1 MHISKD
7 SLSEVIFSSGNCS
20 LLLHCLLS
28 PLKGDNLVQE
38 FQMLL
43 NCLQL
48 TLYLAQEGEEMY
60 GLDYSCVSILADCSI
75 ADSHTR
81 PATIKNYK

>member
-1 MHISKD
+1 
-7 SLSEVIFSSGNCS
+7 
-20 LLLHCLLS
+20 
-28 PLKGDNLVQE
+28 
-38 FQMLL
+38 MLL

>member
-1 MHISKD
+1 M
-7 SLSEVIFSSGNCS
+7 
-20 LLLHCLLS
+20 
-28 PLKGDNLVQE
+28 QE

-81 PATIKNYK
+81 PATIKNHK